1 MYTRGA
7 AKIELEEDLKRRIC
21 ELECQLRQEQ
31 EEILTDRVG
40 MPEKI
45 QQLKSELHAMRIL
58 LNAKEEQRG
67 RSHRRS
73 KPRVYFP

>member
-1 MYTRGA
+1 
-7 AKIELEEDLKRRIC
+7 
-21 ELECQLRQEQ
+21 
-31 EEILTDRVG
+31 